1 MKKVIFYTLIIL
13 IVLSTINYLFNRKF
27 DQFIYQYE
35 AQNPYEE
42 RYPITDYVDN
52 KTDANIWQQRT
63 IIEGMLDAEDFL
75 AEPKLVNKLKMGLG
89 YVVNRDYE
97 INQLINQ
104 LQYTEPKL
112 LTFEELPIEEQNE
125 YHNYQYIGYDREGNK
140 VQGYA
145 SLYDV
150 DENYS
155 IAISFLNSDL
165 TVNERKA
172 ELLADD
178 SNAEKMAYDIIR
190 ETQEL
195 YGTNLTPEQASQKFY
210 NSTIEQIAGAISYH
224 AIVTLIIDKYHIESD
239 ALIRAATTDISLID
253 DDAFYVNRAY

>member
-13 IVLSTINYLFNRKF
+13 IILSVINYKFERKN
-27 DQFIYQYE
+27 DELIINYDP
-35 AQNPYEE
+35 QNEYEE
-42 RYPITDYVDN
+42 TYPIADYVDN
-52 KTDANIWQQRT
+52 HNDTNIWQQRS
-63 IIEGMLDAEDFL
+63 IIKGMLDAEDFID
-75 AEPKLVNKLKMGLG
+75 EPKTINKIKMGIG
-89 YVVNRDYE
+89 YVINRDYE

-104 LQYTEPKL
+104 LQYKEPSL
-112 LTFEELPIEEQNE
+112 LSFEELPLDEQNE
-125 YHNYQYIGYDREGNK
+125 YHNYGYVGYDKEGNK

-150 DENYS
+150 DGNYS

-165 TVNERKA
+165 SVNERKA

-195 YGTNLTPEQASQKFY
+195 YGSNLTPEEASQKYY

-224 AIVTLIIDKYHIESD
+224 AIVTLIIDKYDIESD